1 MMSYKEKL
9 KHFSSHYLMLY
20 LRSRGNI
27 IILFH
32 FGPDT
37 V

>member
-9 KHFSSHYLMLY
+9 KHYPMLY
-20 LRSRGNI
+20 LKSRGNI